1 MKYALFLY
9 GDESAWDAL
18 SPDEQGAVM
27 AEYDAVTEAMKR
39 DGVHAGGDALE
50 PVVNA
55 ATVRV
60 RDGEPVVTDGPF
72 MEAKEMLGGIFY
84 VECGSR
90 DEAVAW
96 AARIPDARTGAVEV
110 RPIIDFG
117 ALGASDSDDA

>member
-27 AEYDAVTEAMKR
+27 AEYDEVTRDMER

-50 PVVNA
+50 PSSNA

-60 RDGEPVVTDGPF
+60 RDGERIVTDGPF
-72 MEAKEMLGGIFY
+72 MEAKEMLGGIYY

-90 DEAVAW
+90 EEAIAW

-110 RPIIDFG
+110 RPILDLE
-117 ALGASDSDDA
+117 ALEAAANA